1 MCDLSDFYTNKHL
14 NTVIHILPH
23 FLIAIIFVAVVR
35 QEPAVVIPNDPA
47 SPTEV
52 TLIDFSNTS
61 ANSWQIVNDNV
72 MGGIS
77 RSSFRMLDEGYAV
90 FSGTLSLENNGGFA
104 SVRAQS
110 RQPAD
115 WSTFEGL
122 SVRVLGDGKTY
133 CLRLRTVE
141 NGRMTWYSHE
151 TRFKTKPGEWETYF
165 LPFSDFRAEFRGNP
179 VRGNPR
185 LNSGAIGEIGFMIQD
200 KQEGSFR
207 LALSKLSGYR

>member
-1 MCDLSDFYTNKHL
+1 L
-14 NTVIHILPH
+14 NILIHI
-23 FLIAIIFVAVVR
+23 IITSLLLAVLATVTGPKSEHNSVA
-35 QEPAVVIPNDPA
+35 E
-47 SPTEV
+47 PTEV

-90 FSGTLSLENNGGFA
+90 FSGIVSLENNGGFA

-115 WSTFEGL
+115 LSTFKGL

-133 CLRLRTVE
+133 CLRLRTVR
-141 NGRMTWYSHE
+141 NGRMTAYSYE
-151 TRFKTKPGEWETYF
+151 ARFTT
-165 LPFSDFRAEFRGNP
+165 
-179 VRGNPR
+179 
-185 LNSGAIGEIGFMIQD
+185 IGFMIQD
-200 KQEGSFR
+200 GQEGSFR
-207 LALSKLSGYR
+207 LAVSKLSGYR